1 MNPHRHRQRIHFLN
15 LKLSMGTIT
24 PEERSELDH
33 LASIRV
39 FEVTGGVVFVTPHE
53 ESMAE
58 WISKIDE
65 RNAAE
70 CERRERE
77 KSDDAPSV

>member
-1 MNPHRHRQRIHFLN
+1 MNVYEHRQRLHFLN
-15 LKLSMGTIT
+15 LKLRMGTIT
-24 PEERSELDH
+24 PEERSELDQ

-39 FEVTGGVVFVTPHE
+39 FEVTGGVVFVTPPE
-53 ESMAE
+53 ESMEE

-77 KSDDAPSV
+77 HENT